1 MGNAKS
7 DETRVLCERSI
18 SMTLNE
24 IQQAL
29 KAPKGQRNTFANY
42 NYRSCEDILEAV
54 KPLLGKSTLIIS
66 DEVVHLGDRYYVKAT
81 VTLACGQMGI
91 THQVSGYA
99 REPLDRK
106 GMDESQVSGMASS
119 YARKYALNGLFCI
132 DDTKDADTMDNS
144 AKPAKKPAPIPN
156 FAKTGAE
163 SVALMKTAYTQILD
177 KHGKRVPP
185 GFDFDFDKFVLAIQ
199 REFSK
204 LPTNPASIPLIVEK
218 ITALFEKAPDQLLVE
233 AK

>member
-7 DETRVLCERSI
+7 LKQRVLFERSI

-29 KAPKGQRNTFANY
+29 KAPKGQRNKFGNY

-54 KPLLGKSTLIIS
+54 KPLLGDSVLTIS
-66 DEVVHLGDRYYVKAT
+66 DTMSQLGDRYYVQAT
-81 VTLACGQMGI
+81 ATLWCGERVHE
-91 THQVSGYA
+91 THGWA
-99 REPLDRK
+99 RESLTRK
-106 GMDESQVSGMASS
+106 GMDESQITGSTSS

-132 DDTKDADTMDNS
+132 DDTRDIDTTDNM
-144 AKPAKKPAPIPN
+144 AKPKSKRPALIPN
-156 FAKTGAE
+156 LAKTGAE
-163 SVALMKTAYTQILD
+163 SVALMKKAYTQILD

-185 GFDFDFDKFVLAIQ
+185 GFDFDFDKTVMAIQ
-199 REFSK
+199 REFGK
-204 LPTNPASIPLIVEK
+204 LPTNPASIPLIVAK
-218 ITALFEKAPDQLLVE
+218 ISALFEKAPDQLLVE

>member
-1 MGNAKS
+1 MN
-7 DETRVLCERSI
+7 
-18 SMTLNE
+18 LNE
-24 IQQAL
+24 IQQKL
-29 KAPKGQRNTFANY
+29 KCTKNQRNKFGNY
-42 NYRSCEDILEAV
+42 NYRSCEDIVEGV
-54 KPLLGKSTLIIS
+54 KPLLGDSILTMS
-66 DEVVHLGDRYYVKAT
+66 DEMVLVGDRYYIKAT
-81 VTLACGQMGI
+81 VTLYDGK
-91 THQVSGYA
+91 TTTQVHGYA
-99 REPLDRK
+99 REPLNRK
-106 GMDESQVSGMASS
+106 GMDESQITGCASS

-156 FAKTGAE
+156 LAKTGAE